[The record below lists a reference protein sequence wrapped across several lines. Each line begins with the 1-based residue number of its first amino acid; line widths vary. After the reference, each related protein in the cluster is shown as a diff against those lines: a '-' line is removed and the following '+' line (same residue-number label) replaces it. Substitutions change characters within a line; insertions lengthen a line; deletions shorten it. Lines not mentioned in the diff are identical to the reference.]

1 MSLRL
6 TRALLLLA
14 VLLEGGR
21 PAMAE
26 TLSNGPPPEHIIWD
40 RSPIPVVLPVGRE
53 RRIDFPVAVKLVV
66 PKGAVSASRPIQIRE
81 DGSVYWTA
89 TRKFTTQR
97 VQAITFTGYS
107 YLLDVSAEK
116 GGSSHP
122 LVIIDERVPAE
133 EDGEADRQGGRVY
146 DYDIVDLTRYAAQH
160 VYAPGRLLKAMP
172 GMTRIPVS
180 AGACSPRLYRFRE
193 LSFEPLASWQSPGIP
208 TRYVTAVRVTSGS
221 SDETV
226 FDPRRLRGEWLAA
239 SAQHTVLEPAG
250 ADGDHTTWYLVSAR
264 PFEES
269 CP

>member
-1 MSLRL
+1 MPLRL

-14 VLLEGGR
+14 LLPGSDR

-26 TLSNGPPPEHIIWD
+26 TVSNQPSPEHVVWD

-66 PKGAVSASRPIQIRE
+66 PKGAVSASKPIQIRE

-89 TRKFTTQR
+89 TRKFATQR

-116 GGSSHP
+116 GGASHP

-133 EDGEADRQGGRVY
+133 ADGEAGGEGELAY
-146 DYDIVDLTRYAAQH
+146 DYDIVDLTRYAAQS
-160 VYAPGRLLKAMP
+160 VYAPSRLVRAMP
-172 GMTRIPVS
+172 GVTRIPVS
-180 AGACSPRLYRFRE
+180 AGACSPRLYRFRD

-208 TRYVTAVRVTSGS
+208 TRYVTAVRVISRS
-221 SDETV
+221 SSETV

-239 SAQHTVLEPAG
+239 TAQHSVLEPAG